1 VNVLPEPN
9 PKAKRELQ
17 DRSASAMVWQSA
29 DQCQVCSAGGDS
41 RRLHRRDWGHSVRPA
56 PAYCKYHSPL
66 SAEVY
71 WMGVDPACHRRGI
84 GRALMEA
91 AVEDARKRG
100 VRYLFVIVFSPEP
113 DFGYESTP
121 ALRLAPSF
129 PFRSGSGTDER
140 TGRATGA
147 SRYCFTLTFGPATTS
162 PDSTH
167 TK

>member
-1 VNVLPEPN
+1 MPRAPQG
-9 PKAKRELQ
+9 RET
-17 DRSASAMVWQSA
+17 
-29 DQCQVCSAGGDS
+29 G
-41 RRLHRRDWGHSVRPA
+41 RPA
-56 PAYCKYHSPL
+56 GAGTNR
-66 SAEVY
+66 ARQQAA
-71 WMGVDPACHRRGI
+71 DRRGVL
-84 GRALMEA
+84 GDDE
-91 AVEDARKRG
+91 
-100 VRYLFVIVFSPEP
+100 IVFSPEP

-129 PFRSGSGTDER
+129 LFRSGSGTDER